1 MEPSADTPLVLT
13 QGDPRGIGPELI
25 LRLAAQGLL
34 QPHDVVVATEHH
46 LQQWAQ
52 RLPEPWAA
60 AGWARVR
67 ELLDPIEER
76 EPGPAQVAALA
87 RGVDLVLAQPGRAL
101 VTAPIDK
108 RACNDAGFDFPGHT
122 EYLAHR
128 AGDVDV
134 AMLMVGPKMRVVPV
148 TIHVPL
154 REVPNVLTTD
164 AIVRAGVLL
173 ATGLRDRFG
182 FPQPRIAV
190 AGLNP
195 HAGERGLL
203 GEEDRTIIEPAV
215 QALGQACPFADV
227 IGPVPADTALPAHY
241 RGRYDAVLAMYHDQG
256 LGPFKL
262 VHFTDGVN
270 MTLGLP
276 FVRTS
281 PDHGTALDIA
291 GQGIADCSS
300 MEQAIAIARGG
311 TP

>member
-1 MEPSADTPLVLT
+1 MDPIGDTPLVLT
-13 QGDPRGIGPELI
+13 QGDPRGVGPELI
-25 LRLAAQGLL
+25 LRLAAAGELGEC
-34 QPHDVVVATEHH
+34 DRVVASPRVLEG
-46 LQQWAQ
+46 WAQ
-52 RLPEPWAA
+52 RLPEWAA
-60 AGWARVR
+60 AGWAQLQGR
-67 ELLDPIEER
+67 LDPIESEQ
-76 EPGPAQVAALA
+76 PGPSQVQALA
-87 RGVDLVLAQPGRAL
+87 RGVDRVLAQPGSAL

-108 RACNDAGFDFPGHT
+108 RACHDAGFAFPGHT

-134 AMLMVGPKMRVVPV
+134 AMLMVGARLRVVPV

-154 REVPNVLTTD
+154 REVPERLSTE
-164 AIVRAGVLL
+164 AIVRAGTLL
-173 ATGLRDRFG
+173 AAALRERFG
-182 FPQPRIAV
+182 RPTPRIAV
-190 AGLNP
+190 LGLNP

-203 GEEDRTIIEPAV
+203 GDEEDRIIEPAV
-215 QALGQACPFADV
+215 RRLRAGCGEAE
-227 IGPVPADTALPAHY
+227 ITGPVPADAAFAAHD

-291 GQGIADCSS
+291 GQGIADVAS
-300 MEQAIAIARGG
+300 MRAAVRIARGG
-311 TP
+311 RP